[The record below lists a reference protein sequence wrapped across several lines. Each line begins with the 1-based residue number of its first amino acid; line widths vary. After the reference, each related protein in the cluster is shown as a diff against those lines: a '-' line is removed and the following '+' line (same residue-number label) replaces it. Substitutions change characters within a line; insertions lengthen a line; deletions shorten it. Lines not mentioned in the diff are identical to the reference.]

1 MAESLALLRWW
12 CLTSLSIT
20 RKDQPCVKIAKK
32 RLQQAIERFKRRFGD
47 YPTKALDE
55 LLPGKAV
62 RRIIDEEVG
71 PHRERIYPPLM
82 TLGLFVGQ
90 ALSPDGACQ
99 DAVARHLSER
109 TAQGEAP
116 CSLSTGPY
124 CKARQRL
131 PLSLIERLATTV
143 GAQLEAMSP
152 AHWRWR
158 GRAVKLLDGTRISMP
173 DTAANQKV
181 YPQSGVQRPGLGFP
195 LAMLVALI
203 SLSTGAVL
211 RWASGPCRGK
221 GTGEQALF
229 RTLAPH
235 LSAGD
240 IILVDRYHCT
250 YFTIAMLAE
259 HSVDV
264 LTRQHQRRYSSTR
277 QGQRLGHRDRLVTW
291 VRPQRPCWMDHA
303 TYARMPERLVL
314 RQTFVAGRTLVT
326 TLTDARAVTPLD
338 LDALYR
344 RRWQVEVDLR
354 SIKAEMGMDI
364 LRAKSPAMVDK
375 EMAAHLLAYN
385 LVRALMARA
394 AAGAQ
399 VIARALSFK
408 ATLQLLLAFQQ
419 HLRWGSRKS
428 AAVMSA
434 HLLGA
439 ITLMRLPIR
448 PGRIEPRAVKRRPK
462 PHALL
467 TVPRHLAREQ
477 LMRARA
483 AYA

>member
-12 CLTSLSIT
+12 CLTSPSTT
-20 RKDQPCVKIAKK
+20 RKDQPCAKIAKK
-32 RLQQAIERFKRRFGD
+32 RLQQAVEQFKRRFGD
-47 YPTKALDE
+47 HPTKALDE
-55 LLPGKAV
+55 LLSGKV
-62 RRIIDEEVG
+62 VSRIVDEEVG

-90 ALSPDGACQ
+90 ALSADGACQ

-109 TAQGEAP
+109 TAQGVAQ

-143 GAQLEAMSP
+143 GDRLEAMSP
-152 AHWRWR
+152 THWQWR
-158 GRAVKLLDGTRISMP
+158 GRAVKLLDGTTISMP
-173 DTAANQKV
+173 DTTANQAV
-181 YPQSGVQRPGLGFP
+181 YPQNGEQQPGLGFP

-229 RTLAPH
+229 RTLMPH

-240 IILVDRYHCT
+240 IILVDRYHCA
-250 YFTIAMLAE
+250 YFTVAMLAE
-259 HSVDV
+259 HGVDL
-264 LTRQHQRRYSSTR
+264 LTRQHQRRLTDLR
-277 QGQRLGHRDRLVTW
+277 KGQRLGHRDRLVTW
-291 VRPQRPCWMDHA
+291 VRPQRPRWMDQA
-303 TYARMPERLVL
+303 TYARMPERLTL
-314 RQTFVAGRTLVT
+314 RQTEVAGRILVT
-326 TLTDARAVTPLD
+326 TLIDARTVTPLD

-344 RRWQVEVDLR
+344 RRWQVEIDLR

-364 LRAKSPAMVDK
+364 LRAKSPAMIDK

-394 AAGAQ
+394 AAGAH

-408 ATLQLLLAFQQ
+408 AALQLLLAFQQ

-428 AAVMSA
+428 ASIMSA

-467 TVPRHLAREQ
+467 TVPR
-477 LMRARA
+477 
-483 AYA
+483 Y